1 MGQDVKSFAIESAV
15 YTVHVAATANAC
27 ATPVSSGTN
36 VTAHVCVQKESYAVG
51 MAAAKKRYG

>member
-1 MGQDVKSFAIESAV
+1 MKSFAIESAV